1 MSQGDLLL
9 VLATHLLLT
18 GLPGVAAILLAAR
31 FGLRSV
37 PLLLV
42 VGLAASGGMG
52 MLGFWAY
59 YGSHDLGLT
68 FSFFL
73 LGGSLLAVV
82 WSLWERWLDRQLL
95 RELAVPLGLWV
106 LGSAFVVFLG
116 FVHGGLEQPLGTAAS
131 RFTAGAL
138 PSDSGIPY
146 FYSEWFY
153 EYAHHAKAPIY
164 PPEWLSSDRPPL
176 QVGYALS
183 QRPFYWGGKDFVEL
197 HYQVLGVV
205 LQQLWIVGLWALL
218 KAAGLARG
226 TRALTAFAVLVS
238 GVAIVNAFYV
248 WPKLLPAAMLLA
260 LAAVALT
267 PLWDGVRR
275 NLLGAALVAVLAGL
289 AMMGHGSSIF
299 GLIPLAIFAALRGLP
314 SWRWLAV
321 AVAAGLLVVAPWSA
335 YQKYDDPPGDRLSKW
350 MLAGVEEI
358 DDRGTLESIVD
369 AYGEAGLGGTID
381 NKSENFEFMV
391 GGEPAW
397 QWVEGAADAFGE
409 DDAGLALRNFR
420 NLLFFYL
427 LPSLGLLLAG
437 PVAMLVW
444 RRRGRE
450 SPREWDFALRSWAV
464 VAIGAV
470 AWGLI
475 LFGNVPAR
483 TVLHAGTYLLPILAL
498 AAAVVGLRAVAPRF
512 ALALVAVNSAL
523 VLAIYVPALEP
534 APGSSYSFW
543 GFLLAALSLVGFGAL
558 ALRGDRE

>member
-18 GLPGVAAILLAAR
+18 GLPGVAATLLAAR

-37 PLLLV
+37 PLLLAV
-42 VGLAASGGMG
+42 ALAASGATA

-73 LGGSLLAVV
+73 LGGSVLVLV
-82 WSLWERWLDRQLL
+82 WGLWERWLDRRLL
-95 RELAVPLGLWV
+95 RELAVPLGLWA
-106 LGSAFVVFLG
+106 LGSAFVAFLG
-116 FVHGGLEQPLGTAAS
+116 FAHGGLGEPLA
-131 RFTAGAL
+131 TAGARFSAGPL

-146 FYSEWFY
+146 FYTEWFY
-153 EYAHHAKAPIY
+153 EYAHHVKAPVF

-289 AMMGHGSSIF
+289 AMMGHGSSVF
-299 GLIPLAIFAALRGLP
+299 GLIPLAAFAVWRGLP

-335 YQKYDDPPGDRLSKW
+335 YQKYADPPGDRLSKW

-391 GGEPAW
+391 GGAPAW
-397 QWVEGAADAFGE
+397 QWVDGAADAFGE
-409 DDAGLALRNFR
+409 DDGGLALRNLR

-437 PVAMLVW
+437 PVAMLIG

-450 SPREWDFALRSWAV
+450 SPRDWSFSLRCWTVVGVGAL
-464 VAIGAV
+464 

-475 LFGNVPAR
+475 LFGNIPAR

-512 ALALVAVNSAL
+512 ALGLVAVNSAI
-523 VLAIYVPALEP
+523 VLAIYVPSLEP
-534 APGSSYSFW
+534 LPGTSYSFW
-543 GFLLAALSLVGFGAL
+543 AFLLAGLSLVGFAAL